1 TEDGS
6 PGMLNRIE
14 VTEPPNSAPQYM
26 LDRRTIAETGCMPN
40 VRGSSS
46 DTPFGAPS
54 PGSTPTRIP
63 SSTPM
68 SINAR
73 CGSVIAIVNPC
84 SKASTV
90 SIAFSSEPEHVRQRA
105 VRQRHLEHAFE
116 HQVERDRRRDRDE
129 QRARQREP
137 VQQGQRSQHVAA
149 RGHVH
154 AEERDRRNE
163 HDGWSE

>member
-1 TEDGS
+1 
-6 PGMLNRIE
+6 MLNRIE

-26 LDRRTIAETGCMPN
+26 LDRTMIAETGCMPN

-63 SSTPM
+63 GSTPM

-73 CGSVIAIVNPC
+73 CGSVIAIVKPC
-84 SKASTV
+84 SKDSML
-90 SIAFSSEPEHVRQRA
+90 SIASPLEPEHVRQRA
-105 VRQRHLEHAFE
+105 VRQRHLKHAFE
-116 HQVERDRRRDRDE
+116 HQVERNRRRHRDE

-137 VQQGQRSQHVAA
+137 VQQGKRSQHVAA
-149 RGHVH
+149 RRHIH
-154 AEERDRRNE
+154 ADQRDCRNE